1 MNKRFGHGPTLE
13 RGYFIAIEGIDG
25 SGKSTLSKKL
35 AQGLKAMRLKV
46 LATKAP
52 GGTMTGDMIRSL
64 IVTNTN
70 LEWSATAE
78 LFMFLADRAEACEKL
93 IKPALDQKKV
103 VICDRFTGSTLAY
116 QGYGRSRDVDFIAR
130 MEEQARGGVEPD
142 LTLFIDIPLE
152 TSIERAQRRNARL
165 GTETRFENE
174 GLAFMERVHA
184 GYKELTKIHSWTVLD
199 GTLDEEELT
208 RSAIQE
214 VSLAMGLEANF
225 SD

>member
-1 MNKRFGHGPTLE
+1 MKKRFGNGPSLE
-13 RGYFIAIEGIDG
+13 RGFFVAIEGIDG

-64 IVTNTN
+64 VVTNTN

-93 IKPALDQKKV
+93 IKPALDEKKV

-142 LTLFIDIPLE
+142 MTLFIDIPLE
-152 TSIERAQRRNARL
+152 VSVERAQKRNARL
-165 GTETRFENE
+165 GNETRFENE
-174 GLAFMERVHA
+174 GLAFMGRVHA
-184 GYKELTKIHSWTVLD
+184 GYQELARIHSWTVLD
-199 GTLDEEELT
+199 GMLDEDELA
-208 RSAIQE
+208 RNAVQE
-214 VSLAMGLEANF
+214 VSLAMGVESSF
-225 SD
+225 S